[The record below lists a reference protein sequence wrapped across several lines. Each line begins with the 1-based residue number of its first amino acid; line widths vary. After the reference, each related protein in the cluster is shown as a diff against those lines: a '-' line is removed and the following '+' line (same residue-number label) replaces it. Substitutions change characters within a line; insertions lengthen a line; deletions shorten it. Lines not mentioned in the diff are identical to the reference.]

1 LPNEPNDFAVSSSW
15 LRILPAQVSMVKDG
29 VFKVL
34 NHLSKVKHV
43 EVQQDMA
50 RLCASLSANPENQ
63 VSRMFLP

>member
-1 LPNEPNDFAVSSSW
+1 MRV
-15 LRILPAQVSMVKDG
+15 QVSMVKDG

-50 RLCASLSANPENQ
+50 RLSASLSSNPENQ
-63 VSRMFLP
+63 VIQSAILHRSSMYYV

>member
-1 LPNEPNDFAVSSSW
+1 
-15 LRILPAQVSMVKDG
+15 MVKDG

-50 RLCASLSANPENQ
+50 RLSASLSSNPENQ
-63 VSRMFLP
+63 VIQSAILHRSSMYYV

>member
-1 LPNEPNDFAVSSSW
+1 
-15 LRILPAQVSMVKDG
+15 MVKDG

-50 RLCASLSANPENQ
+50 RLSASLSSNPENQ
-63 VSRMFLP
+63 VTQSVHCTDPIMCHL

>member
-1 LPNEPNDFAVSSSW
+1 MRV
-15 LRILPAQVSMVKDG
+15 QVSMVKDG

-50 RLCASLSANPENQ
+50 RLSASLSSNPENQ
-63 VSRMFLP
+63 VIQSAIFHRSSMYYV